1 MGELSDEDFEAAK
14 AKIATAVRHVSD
26 EEDGQMDEGQS
37 ATVVVV
43 DGRALA
49 HRYWGVLLAAGIVAV
64 IFGIIVLA
72 NIWGSVRLVAILA
85 GLFLIFAGIVQF
97 VNAAGAER
105 KTGKIIGGIVILAV
119 GLVLVFWPDSS
130 VKTVAV
136 LIGLAFLFWGV
147 VMALAAFVDRGDGW
161 GIAAGFG
168 VLLAIVGIVV
178 IAWPGP
184 TIAILMILVGIDAI
198 LFGASLIA
206 QGLALRKA

>member
-1 MGELSDEDFEAAK
+1 
-14 AKIATAVRHVSD
+14 
-26 EEDGQMDEGQS
+26 MDEQHS

-43 DGRALA
+43 NEKALSR
-49 HRYWGVLLAAGIVAV
+49 RYWGVMLAVGIVAV

-72 NIWGSVRLVAILA
+72 NIWGSVRLVAIFA
-85 GLFLIFAGIVQF
+85 GLFLIFAGVVQF

-105 KTGKIIGGIVILAV
+105 KTGKIIGGLVILVV
-119 GLVLVFWPDSS
+119 GLVLVFWPDTS

-136 LIGLAFLFWGV
+136 LVGLAFLFWGV
-147 VMALAAFVDRGDGW
+147 VMAIAAFVDRGEGW

-168 VLLAIVGIVV
+168 VLLALVGIVV

>member
-1 MGELSDEDFEAAK
+1 MVG
-14 AKIATAVRHVSD
+14 AVRETSD
-26 EEDGQMDEGQS
+26 EEDLHMDEQRS
-37 ATVVVV
+37 TTVVVV
-43 DGRALA
+43 DEGAEG
-49 HRYWGVLLAAGIVAV
+49 HRFWGVMLAAGIVAV

-85 GLFLIFAGIVQF
+85 GLFLIFAGVVQF
-97 VNAAGAER
+97 VNAAGSER
-105 KTGKIIGGIVILAV
+105 KTGKIIGGLVVLV
-119 GLVLVFWPDSS
+119 LGLVLVFWPDTS

-136 LIGLAFLFWGV
+136 LVGLAFLFWGL
-147 VMALAAFVDRGDGW
+147 VMAIAAVIDRGDGW

-168 VLLAIVGIVV
+168 VLLALVGIVV

-184 TIAILMILVGIDAI
+184 TIAILMVLVGIDAI

>member
-1 MGELSDEDFEAAK
+1 
-14 AKIATAVRHVSD
+14 
-26 EEDGQMDEGQS
+26 MDERQS
-37 ATVVVV
+37 EVVVV
-43 DGRALA
+43 VNEKALA
-49 HRYWGVLLAAGIVAV
+49 HRYWGVMLAAGIAAV

-85 GLFLIFAGIVQF
+85 GLFLVFAGIMQIVH
-97 VNAAGAER
+97 AAGAER
-105 KTGKIIGGIVILAV
+105 KTGRIIGGLVILIL

-136 LIGLAFLFWGV
+136 LVGLAFLFWGV
-147 VMALAAFVDRGDGW
+147 VMALAAFIDRGEGW

-168 VLLAIVGIVV
+168 VLLALVGIIVV
-178 IAWPGP
+178 AWPGP
-184 TIAILMILVGIDAI
+184 TIAILMILVGLDAI

>member
-1 MGELSDEDFEAAK
+1 
-14 AKIATAVRHVSD
+14 
-26 EEDGQMDEGQS
+26 MDEQHS

-43 DGRALA
+43 NEKALSR
-49 HRYWGVLLAAGIVAV
+49 RYWGVMLAVGIVAV

-72 NIWGSVRLVAILA
+72 NIWGSVRLVAIFA
-85 GLFLIFAGIVQF
+85 GLFLIFAGVVQF

-105 KTGKIIGGIVILAV
+105 KTGKIVGGLVVLVV
-119 GLVLVFWPDSS
+119 GLVLVFWPDTS
-130 VKTVAV
+130 VETVAV
-136 LIGLAFLFWGV
+136 LVGLAFLFWGV
-147 VMALAAFVDRGDGW
+147 VMAIAALIDRGEGW

-168 VLLAIVGIVV
+168 VLLALVGIVV

>member
-1 MGELSDEDFEAAK
+1 
-14 AKIATAVRHVSD
+14 
-26 EEDGQMDEGQS
+26 MDEQQS

-43 DGRALA
+43 NEKALA
-49 HRYWGVLLAAGIVAV
+49 HRYWGILLAVGIVAV

-72 NIWGSVRLVAILA
+72 NIWSSVRLVSIFA

-105 KTGKIIGGIVILAV
+105 KTGKVIGGLLVLIL
-119 GLVLVFWPDSS
+119 GLVLVFWPESS

-136 LIGLAFLFWGV
+136 LVGLAFLFWGV
-147 VMALAAFVDRGDGW
+147 VMAIAALIDRGEGS

-168 VLLAIVGIVV
+168 VLLALIGIVV

>member
-1 MGELSDEDFEAAK
+1 
-14 AKIATAVRHVSD
+14 
-26 EEDGQMDEGQS
+26 MDEQQS

-43 DGRALA
+43 NEKALA
-49 HRYWGVLLAAGIVAV
+49 HRYWGVLLAVGIVAV

-72 NIWGSVRLVAILA
+72 NIWSSVRLVAIFA

-105 KTGKIIGGIVILAV
+105 KTGKVIGGLLVLIL
-119 GLVLVFWPDSS
+119 GLVLVFWPESS

-136 LIGLAFLFWGV
+136 LVGLAFLFWGV
-147 VMALAAFVDRGDGW
+147 VMAIAAFVDRSEGW

-168 VLLAIVGIVV
+168 ILLALVGVVV

-198 LFGASLIA
+198 LFGASMIA